1 MIIRILRIDAFPQVE
16 NLGQSEYVGVGGELD
31 QSFWEEVDPR
41 ESGACQVEAA
51 GVEGCY
57 D

>member
-31 QSFWEEVDPR
+31 QSFREEVDPR
-41 ESGACQVEAA
+41 ESGTCQVEAA